1 MIEFRKAVPDK
12 KPAKPAKAKKPTAAQ
27 IAALKAQVGTG
38 DLKSPKKL
46 VSIRLDQE
54 IVTLLKATRGDGW
67 TSHINSVLRADLGI

>member
-1 MIEFRKAVPDK
+1 MIKFREIAPAK
-12 KPAKPAKAKKPTAAQ
+12 KPMKAAKAKKPTAAQ

-38 DLKSPKKL
+38 EMKSPKKL

-54 IVTLLKATRGDGW
+54 IVSLLKATRGDGW